1 MVNAL
6 RTHHRQATLAMR
18 ALRVHF
24 LHVSSNY
31 ESLFRAFESPVMQR
45 IRREGYG
52 EDIGQHSWVTAD
64 ELRADMGRLRLTAAS
79 RLIDLGCGP
88 CGPLTFVLSTTRCS
102 GVGVD
107 VIDAALQVG
116 RLRAESMGIA
126 NLLATRQADLNAA
139 LPFEASSFDAVM
151 SLDAVI
157 HVRARAELFAEVARV
172 LRPGGRFLFTDG
184 GVITGQVSNEEMRQ
198 RTPNGVAHFVPFGW
212 NEPLLEAAGLHVIEV
227 EDRTASAARN
237 ASGRLA
243 ATRSHRAALE
253 REISVQGVDTQIS
266 FLETVLEV
274 SRRHALSRIMYL
286 AEKPA

>member
-1 MVNAL
+1 
-6 RTHHRQATLAMR
+6 
-18 ALRVHF
+18 
-24 LHVSSNY
+24 VSSNY

-64 ELRADMGRLRLTAAS
+64 EMRADIRRLQLTASS

-88 CGPLTFVLSTTRCS
+88 CGPLTFVLNTVRCE

-107 VIDAALQVG
+107 VIEAALQVG
-116 RLRAESMGIA
+116 RERAERMAIG
-126 NLLATRQADLNAA
+126 NLLETRQADLNAR

-157 HVRARAELFAEVARV
+157 HVSAREALFAEVARL

-184 GVITGQVSNEEMRQ
+184 GVITGPVSNEEMLR
-198 RTPNGVAHFVPFGW
+198 RTPNGIAHFVPSGW
-212 NEPLLEAAGLHVIEV
+212 NDRLIEAAGLRLIEV
-227 EDRTASAARN
+227 EDRTASATRN

-243 ATRSHRAALE
+243 ATRAYRAELE
-253 REISVQGVDTQIS
+253 RAISPQGVDTQIA
-266 FLETVLEV
+266 FLEAVVDV

-286 AEKPA
+286 AEQPA